1 MPDTFSFPRDSR
13 FRITEKYNL
22 RKRINGKYA
31 GYVYREIRGNLLEG
45 SSGTYEGRFYI
56 FEETTENTQ
65 TAHRVEQTVTAAFA
79 IRDNGQFVLEHDQG
93 YPRLRSFPLFPA
105 TDLSIGDSWRDFGE
119 VIVDPRRDGN
129 TTAVRFYC
137 EYIYKGPI
145 EYNGE
150 PGYSFSARY
159 ALRYSAGD
167 DPGGD
172 SNLSR
177 ISGKHVVSI
186 FLGKSGAMFLRDQME
201 DLFTYRNGEKISYK
215 GFTLTWYGSFKPLD
229 RDLVEKELLKE
240 LQDSGVEDVT
250 VEKREEGVSLTLQN
264 IRFQPDKAVFLP
276 GEEGRI
282 AAVATA
288 LQKIPDRSILVV
300 GHTADIGTYE
310 SQYILSIERAKAVVD
325 ILSAQGIP
333 AKRFLFEGRAG
344 MEPVASNDTEEGR
357 AQNRRVEIFIL
368 ED

>member
-13 FRITEKYNL
+13 FKITEKYNL
-22 RKRINGKYA
+22 RKRINDRYA
-31 GYVYREIRGNLLEG
+31 GYVYREIRGNLLERP
-45 SSGTYEGRFYI
+45 SGTYEGRFYI
-56 FEETTENTQ
+56 FEETTENAN

-79 IRDNGQFVLEHDQG
+79 IRDNGQYVLEQDHG

-105 TDLSIGDSWRDFGE
+105 DDLSIGDSWRDFGE

-137 EYIYKGPI
+137 EYIYTGPI

-150 PGYSFSARY
+150 PGYSFSAQY

-167 DPGGD
+167 DSAGD
-172 SNLSR
+172 PNLSR

-186 FLGKSGAMFLRDQME
+186 FLSESGSMFLRDQME
-201 DLFTYRNGEKISYK
+201 DLFSYRNGEKISYK

-229 RDLVEKELLKE
+229 RDWVEKEILKD
-240 LQDSGVEDVT
+240 LHDAGVEDVT

-264 IRFQPDKAVFLP
+264 IRFKPDRAEFLP
-276 GEEGRI
+276 GEESRI
-282 AAVATA
+282 AAVAAA
-288 LQKIPDRSILVV
+288 LKKIPDRSILVV
-300 GHTADIGTYE
+300 GHTADIGTDE
-310 SQYILSIERAKAVVD
+310 SQYILSVERARAIVD
-325 ILSAQGIP
+325 ALSARGIP
-333 AKRFLFEGRAG
+333 AERLLFEGRAG
-344 MEPVASNDTEEGR
+344 TEPVAPNDTEEGR